1 MGEQSTH
8 SLAKTALSIAGINI
22 SAGAGSGSLIKITP
36 RGDWRSVTVGIQGDV
51 CVNENA
57 DHSADFELTLLHS
70 ATLNQQLQALLNMT
84 TGQDGSVGIG
94 ALQLTDLMSGSEVS
108 GDCVLTA
115 PPEWDVQTEVQ
126 NAVWKGVI
134 LQATYRLGGSA

>member
-1 MGEQSTH
+1 MGEQATH
-8 SLAKTALSIAGINI
+8 SLAKTSLSIAGINI
-22 SAGAGSGSLIKITP
+22 SAGAGKGSLVKVTP
-36 RGDWRSVTVGIQGDV
+36 SGDWRSVTVGIQGDV

-57 DHSADFELTLLHS
+57 DHSATFELTLLHS
-70 ATLNQQLQALLNMT
+70 ATLNKQLQSLLNLT

-94 ALQLTDLMSGSEVS
+94 AFQLTDLASGSEIS

-126 NAVWKGVI
+126 NAVWKGTI
-134 LQATYRLGGSA
+134 LQATYKLGGQ